1 MTTGSTFT
9 QAIADAICER
19 IAEGETLSEI
29 CRSDGMP
36 KRRTVYDWL
45 RAHVEFAKAMDIARD
60 VGADAIA
67 DEALRIADTP
77 QVGSRREKSE
87 DGFKVV
93 REDMLGHRKLQVETR
108 LKLLAK
114 WCKGKYGDRLDLNH
128 GGQSGNPLVVVKDMT
143 GRKPESEGDE

>member
-1 MTTGSTFT
+1 MFT
-9 QAIADAICER
+9 QAIADEICER
-19 IAEGETLSEI
+19 IAEGETLSAI
-29 CRSDGMP
+29 CRSEGMP

-45 RAHVEFAKAMDIARD
+45 RANVEFAKAMDIARD

-67 DEALRIADTP
+67 EEALHIADTP
-77 QVGSRREKSE
+77 MDGIELQIGSDGETKERR
-87 DGFKVV
+87 G
-93 REDMLGHRKLQVETR
+93 DMLGHRKLQVETR

-143 GRKPESEGDE
+143 GRKAETEDTE